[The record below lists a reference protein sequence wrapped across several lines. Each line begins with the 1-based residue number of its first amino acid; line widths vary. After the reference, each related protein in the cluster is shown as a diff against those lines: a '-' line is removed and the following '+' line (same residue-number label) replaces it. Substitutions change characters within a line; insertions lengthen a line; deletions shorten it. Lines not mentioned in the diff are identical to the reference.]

1 MHNPFE
7 NNLILIEELSEH
19 WSHINCVDD
28 SSVAIIDTLL
38 GVLVK
43 VNNKYSEAFIEEQI
57 KGIIEDE

>member
-7 NNLILIEELSEH
+7 NNLILIEELSEN
-19 WSHINCVDD
+19 WSCISCIDN

-38 GVLVK
+38 GILVK
-43 VNNKYSEAFIEEQI
+43 VNTKYSEAFIEDQI

>member
-19 WSHINCVDD
+19 WSHINCIDN

-38 GVLVK
+38 GILVK
-43 VNNKYSEAFIEEQI
+43 VNTKYSEAFIEEQI
-57 KGIIEDE
+57 KAIIEDE

>member
-19 WSHINCVDD
+19 WSQINCVDD

-43 VNNKYSEAFIEEQI
+43 INNKYSEAFIEDQI